1 MWGIVVRSSR
11 LRRHG
16 VTLTR
21 KREEEALRHFRC
33 GKLEL
38 GKGGGRGAG
47 AWPLIWGGV
56 ISIRDQGHNLFGI
69 ICFFEKSFSYH
80 FTKSNI
86 HIMWFILDNIVGI
99 ISINQESIF
108 TRIALRTVNI

>member
-1 MWGIVVRSSR
+1 MRSSR

-47 AWPLIWGGV
+47 AWPLIWGGSDFDQRPRAQPFWDHLLFHFMFV
-56 ISIRDQGHNLFGI
+56 I
-69 ICFFEKSFSYH
+69 
-80 FTKSNI
+80 
-86 HIMWFILDNIVGI
+86 
-99 ISINQESIF
+99 
-108 TRIALRTVNI
+108 RI

>member
-1 MWGIVVRSSR
+1 M
-11 LRRHG
+11 
-16 VTLTR
+16 TLTR

-69 ICFFEKSFSYH
+69 ICFFTSCLSYEKDFSIICISFY
-80 FTKSNI
+80 I
-86 HIMWFILDNIVGI
+86 QG
-99 ISINQESIF
+99 QIF
-108 TRIALRTVNI
+108 T